1 MEQEKVK
8 PAGRRLVIPTAL
20 VGAVGGI
27 VAGLT
32 GNLAAVAGALAGAVA
47 GGAYASAYLSSHVTR
62 SDEARRSAGRFV
74 VGAGSRLALAVA
86 AMIAVWLV
94 SRGAFMAYLICFAVA
109 FGVLVAAEL
118 PGALRAIKAGRPAV
132 TGRQS

>member
-8 PAGRRLVIPTAL
+8 PAGRRIVVRTAL
-20 VGAVGGI
+20 VGAVGGV

-32 GNLAAVAGALAGAVA
+32 GNLAAVAGALAGAAV
-47 GGAYASAYLSSHVTR
+47 GGAYASAYLSSHVR
-62 SDEARRSAGRFV
+62 SDEARRSAGRFA

-86 AMIAVWLV
+86 AMVAVWLV
-94 SRGAFMAYLICFAVA
+94 SRGAFMAYLICFAAA

-132 TGRQS
+132 TGRHS